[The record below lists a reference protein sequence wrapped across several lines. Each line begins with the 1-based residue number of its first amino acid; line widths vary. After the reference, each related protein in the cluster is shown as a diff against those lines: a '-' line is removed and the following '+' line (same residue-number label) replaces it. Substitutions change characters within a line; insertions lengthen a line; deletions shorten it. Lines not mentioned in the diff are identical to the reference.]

1 MNKENTLT
9 RDEIQAAYI
18 KWFIDGTTFAE
29 LQEIVE
35 TDMHEDLSDLTDVE
49 LVKEVKYFA
58 PELVEGIT
66 LSIS

>member
-1 MNKENTLT
+1 MNKENTLN
-9 RDEIQAAYI
+9 RDQIQAAYI
-18 KWFIDGTTFAE
+18 KWFLDGTTLAE

-66 LSIS
+66 LSIK